1 MMKPK
6 KEDVAIKF
14 LSAQYQPLNRIIPLD
29 SHQAVELDAGCGKG
43 SFTTSL
49 AKLHP
54 ERLIL
59 AADVMIGRLRKLQK
73 RNEREHVNNIIPLR
87 VELRHLIGVLLPD
100 NSLDRMHLLCPDPW
114 PKDRHRGNR
123 LLCSNFMT
131 HIHRVLKPGG
141 QFHFSTDD
149 DYYFNAVCKVTASSG
164 LFIENNQLLQEI
176 TAIKSDFEL
185 LWDNLNKPVRHILL
199 VNKK

>member
-1 MMKPK
+1 MKPK

-29 SHQAVELDAGCGKG
+29 RHQAVELDAGCGKG

-149 DYYFNAVCKVTASSG
+149 DYYFNVVRKVTASSG
-164 LFIENNQLLQEI
+164 LFIENNQLLEEI
-176 TAIKSDFEL
+176 AAIKSDFEQ